1 MRYIDVVAEVLDVKI
16 GEKFK
21 IISDNEYDNKCI
33 YSLNNYCLLRDGF
46 NNEYINYILRK
57 LFDGIFSIIKVNGE
71 IYTSKF
77 EFDNL
82 IHQRTY
88 RKIILN
94 EYLSEVIDMDEE
106 EIEQM
111 NHMKEIAT
119 MLDVELNEPFDII
132 NVENNNK
139 YPISFCL
146 SHKGLTYV
154 NESNLSNKFNFSD
167 LLQKILIGEYKIIK
181 KLWKPIDGEIYWM
194 IKFNGKPDK
203 FRFNEIKPEH
213 LLLYKINKIYRSYE
227 EAKKHSIED
236 KDYWN
241 DIHAD
246 LFKDV
251 VEVD

>member
-57 LFDGIFSIIKVNGE
+57 LFVGIFSIIKVNGKT
-71 IYTSKF
+71 YTSKF

-106 EIEQM
+106 EI
-111 NHMKEIAT
+111 K
-119 MLDVELNEPFDII
+119 
-132 NVENNNK
+132 
-139 YPISFCL
+139 
-146 SHKGLTYV
+146 
-154 NESNLSNKFNFSD
+154 
-167 LLQKILIGEYKIIK
+167 
-181 KLWKPIDGEIYWM
+181 
-194 IKFNGKPDK
+194 
-203 FRFNEIKPEH
+203 
-213 LLLYKINKIYRSYE
+213 
-227 EAKKHSIED
+227 
-236 KDYWN
+236 
-241 DIHAD
+241 
-246 LFKDV
+246 
-251 VEVD
+251 